1 VPSLQGR
8 HSSGKAG
15 QPIRKLVKLK
25 IIVIFLLILFCT
37 VSPVE
42 AWELAVSDPWLAVV
56 ARFVGGTAVQVRP
69 LATWGD
75 QGEVMALRQKTD
87 TNVPTLR
94 LVCTNP
100 KNGTKCLYSALP
112 VPGEKMGSL
121 FFDPASLPFIGQRLL
136 QLLSEWDPGNYSLF
150 QRRLAEFQSR
160 LDGNLAI
167 GRKLIAGLP
176 ILDLTFLTTPWLQA
190 ASGDLLRPPEDH
202 FETWRRGEGTDLLEE
217 WLSRAQKEKR
227 TVVADVW
234 APAVV
239 KDRLANFTGSV
250 VFPPPSLDLEWT
262 LYLHDLYLALISATA
277 DRS

>member
-1 VPSLQGR
+1 MPSLQGWY
-8 HSSGKAG
+8 SSHKAG
-15 QPIRKLVKLK
+15 QPIGKLIKSK
-25 IIVIFLLILFCT
+25 IIAIFLLILLCT
-37 VSPVE
+37 ASPVE

-56 ARFVGGTAVQVRP
+56 ARFMGGTAVQVRP

-75 QGEVMALRQKTD
+75 QGEVVALRQKTD
-87 TNVPTLR
+87 ANVPTLR
-94 LVCTNP
+94 LLCTNP
-100 KNGTKCLYSALP
+100 KKGTKCLYSVLP
-112 VPGEKMGSL
+112 IPGEKIGSL

-202 FETWRRGEGTDLLEE
+202 FKTWERKEGIDLLEE

-234 APAVV
+234 TPAVA

-277 DRS
+277 D

>member
-1 VPSLQGR
+1 MKS
-8 HSSGKAG
+8 
-15 QPIRKLVKLK
+15 K
-25 IIVIFLLILFCT
+25 IIAVFLLILLCAA
-37 VSPVE
+37 SPVG

-56 ARFVGGTAVQVRP
+56 ARFMGGTAVQVRA

-75 QGEVMALRQKTD
+75 QGEVVALRQKIDPD
-87 TNVPTLR
+87 TPTLR
-94 LVCTNP
+94 LVCANP
-100 KNGTKCLYSALP
+100 KKGTKCLYSALP
-112 VPGEKMGSL
+112 IPGEKIGSL

-167 GRKLIAGLP
+167 GRELIAGLP

-202 FETWRRGEGTDLLEE
+202 FEAWGRGEGMELLES
-217 WLSRAQKEKR
+217 WLLRAQKGKR
-227 TVVADVW
+227 MAVADVW
-234 APAVV
+234 TPAIV

-262 LYLHDLYLALISATA
+262 LYLHDLYLALISAVG
-277 DRS
+277 RP